1 VSAVW
6 NTKQFPPPK
15 SPYNGGSYKEITGL
29 VLMSTT
35 VNDDRTPVPTGT
47 ALATAGS
54 AAAADRSFIDYQT
67 RHLLPLVR
75 GITRAGVAAYIAAIA
90 IGLAADVIAMTLL
103 WRVIAVAIAL
113 SLVMLALERD
123 SAQRGWVLLGFAF
136 LCFYEIGI
144 GVFASVNSLGVA
156 WVLPAF
162 AMMPVVTSPVWMS
175 NRHFALASVV
185 TVVTPFVS
193 FTVLRA
199 SKIDQYELL
208 TYMFTATIT
217 SAVIHVFFSRLQH
230 SHFHLERK
238 LREQAHTDDLTGIF
252 VRQRFHELADLAVRR
267 AQHRAEPV
275 SALFIDV
282 DRFKSI
288 NDEYGHSVGD
298 AALVLVATALQ
309 DRLRPVDVFGRLG
322 GDEFAVVL
330 PNCRAHTAMQVAQR
344 LRAAVAGLDSPA
356 GQLTISVGVAE
367 MRESANG
374 LIGLLDDADVALLS
388 AKAGG
393 RNRVELF
400 RALD

>member
-1 VSAVW
+1 VW
-6 NTKQFPPPK
+6 
-15 SPYNGGSYKEITGL
+15 
-29 VLMSTT
+29 
-35 VNDDRTPVPTGT
+35 
-47 ALATAGS
+47 
-54 AAAADRSFIDYQT
+54 
-67 RHLLPLVR
+67 
-75 GITRAGVAAYIAAIA
+75 
-90 IGLAADVIAMTLL
+90 
-103 WRVIAVAIAL
+103 
-113 SLVMLALERD
+113 
-123 SAQRGWVLLGFAF
+123 LGFLF
-136 LCFYEIGI
+136 LVAYEIGI
-144 GVFASVNSLGVA
+144 GVFASVNTLGVA

-162 AMMPVVTSPVWMS
+162 AMMPIVTSPAWMS
-175 NRHFALASVV
+175 HRHFICASIV
-185 TVVTPFVS
+185 TVVTPFVT
-193 FTVLRA
+193 FALLRA

-217 SAVIHVFFSRLQH
+217 SAVIHVFFCRLQDA
-230 SHFHLERK
+230 HFHLERS

-267 AQHRAEPV
+267 AQHREEPV

-367 MRESANG
+367 MREAANG
-374 LIGLLDDADVALLS
+374 LIGLLDDADVALLG
-388 AKAGG
+388 AKSGG

-400 RALD
+400 RTEA

>member
-1 VSAVW
+1 
-6 NTKQFPPPK
+6 
-15 SPYNGGSYKEITGL
+15 
-29 VLMSTT
+29 MSTT
-35 VNDDRTPVPTGT
+35 VNDDRVPAQAGA
-47 ALATAGS
+47 ALAAAGLS
-54 AAAADRSFIDYQT
+54 AADRSFDDYQA

-75 GITRAGVAAYIAAIA
+75 GISRAGFAAYVVGVL
-90 IGLAADVIAMTLL
+90 IGLAADVMTVGLL
-103 WRVIAVAIAL
+103 WRVMVVIAAL
-113 SLVMLALERD
+113 GANMYLLERTN
-123 SAQRGWVLLGFAF
+123 AQRRWIPYGFAF
-136 LCFYEIGI
+136 LAIYEIGI
-144 GVFASVNSLGVA
+144 AVFASVNTLGVA

-162 AMMPVVTSPVWMS
+162 AVVPVVTSPVWIS
-175 NRHFALASVV
+175 HRHFIYASIV
-185 TVVTPFVS
+185 TAVTPFVA
-193 FTVLRA
+193 FALLRA
-199 SKIDQYELL
+199 SRIDQYELL
-208 TYMFTATIT
+208 TYMFAATICA
-217 SAVIHVFFSRLQH
+217 AVIHVYFSRLMY
-230 SHFHLERK
+230 SHFELEGK

-267 AQHRAEPV
+267 AQHREEPV

-367 MRESANG
+367 MRAASNN
-374 LIGLLDDADVALLS
+374 LVGLLDDADVALLT

-400 RALD
+400 RADE

>member
-1 VSAVW
+1 
-6 NTKQFPPPK
+6 
-15 SPYNGGSYKEITGL
+15 
-29 VLMSTT
+29 MSTT
-35 VNDDRTPVPTGT
+35 VNDDRAPVQSGA
-47 ALATAGS
+47 ALAVAGS
-54 AAAADRSFIDYQT
+54 AAAAAAADRSFVDYQT

-75 GITRAGVAAYIAAIA
+75 GITRAGCAAYVAAIL
-90 IGLAADVIAMTLL
+90 IGLAADVITISLL
-103 WRVIAVAIAL
+103 WRVIVVA
-113 SLVMLALERD
+113 LALGGLALAIERD
-123 SAQRGWVLLGFAF
+123 RAQRGWVVFGFAY
-136 LCFYEIGI
+136 LCIYEIGI
-144 GVFASVNSLGVA
+144 GVFASVNTLGVA

-162 AMMPVVTSPVWMS
+162 AMIPVVTSPAWMS
-175 NRHFALASVV
+175 HRHFVV
-185 TVVTPFVS
+185 ATIVAVVTPFVT
-193 FTVLRA
+193 FAWLRA

-217 SAVIHVFFSRLQH
+217 SAVIHVFFSRLQRA
-230 SHFHLERK
+230 HFQLERK

-267 AQHRAEPV
+267 AQHREEPV

-367 MRESANG
+367 MREASNG

-400 RALD
+400 RAPD

>member
-1 VSAVW
+1 
-6 NTKQFPPPK
+6 
-15 SPYNGGSYKEITGL
+15 
-29 VLMSTT
+29 MSTT
-35 VNDDRTPVPTGT
+35 VNDDRAPVQAGA
-47 ALATAGS
+47 ALAAASSS
-54 AAAADRSFIDYQT
+54 AAAADRSFVDYQT

-90 IGLAADVIAMTLL
+90 IGLAADVITMSLL

-113 SLVMLALERD
+113 GLVMLALERD

-162 AMMPVVTSPVWMS
+162 AMMPVVTSPAWMS
-175 NRHFALASVV
+175 HRHFALASIV
-185 TVVTPFVS
+185 TVVTPFVT
-193 FTVLRA
+193 FALLHA

-217 SAVIHVFFSRLQH
+217 ATVIHVFFSRLQH

-267 AQHRAEPV
+267 AQHRDEPV

-367 MRESANG
+367 MRDSANG
-374 LIGLLDDADVALLS
+374 LIGLLDDADVGLLS

-400 RALD
+400 RVAE

>member
-1 VSAVW
+1 
-6 NTKQFPPPK
+6 
-15 SPYNGGSYKEITGL
+15 
-29 VLMSTT
+29 MSTT
-35 VNDDRTPVPTGT
+35 VNDDRAPAQASA
-47 ALATAGS
+47 ALAIAGNS
-54 AAAADRSFIDYQT
+54 VADRSYFDYQT

-75 GITRAGVAAYIAAIA
+75 GITRAGLAAYIAAIL
-90 IGLAADVIAMTLL
+90 IGVAADVITMSLI
-103 WRVIAVAIAL
+103 WRVIAVAVVLGVVA
-113 SLVMLALERD
+113 LALERD
-123 SAQRGWVLLGFAF
+123 SAQRGWVWLGFLF
-136 LCFYEIGI
+136 LVAYEIGI
-144 GVFASVNSLGVA
+144 GVFASVNTLGVA

-162 AMMPVVTSPVWMS
+162 AMMPIVTSPAWMS
-175 NRHFALASVV
+175 HRHFICASIV
-185 TVVTPFVS
+185 TVVTPFVT
-193 FTVLRA
+193 FALLRA

-217 SAVIHVFFSRLQH
+217 SAVIHVFFCRLQDA
-230 SHFHLERK
+230 HFHLERS

-267 AQHRAEPV
+267 AQHREEPV

-367 MRESANG
+367 MREAANG
-374 LIGLLDDADVALLS
+374 LIGLLDDADVALLG
-388 AKAGG
+388 AKSGG

-400 RALD
+400 RTEA

>member
-1 VSAVW
+1 
-6 NTKQFPPPK
+6 
-15 SPYNGGSYKEITGL
+15 
-29 VLMSTT
+29 MSTT
-35 VNDDRTPVPTGT
+35 VNGDRGAAQPTGLP
-47 ALATAGS
+47 AAGVN
-54 AAAADRSFIDYQT
+54 AADRSFDDYQA

-75 GITRAGVAAYIAAIA
+75 GISRAGLLAY
-90 IGLAADVIAMTLL
+90 LAAVVIALAAGVLTPALF
-103 WRVIAVAIAL
+103 WRVVVALIVLGAVMY
-113 SLVMLALERD
+113 VLERD
-123 SAQRGWVLLGFAF
+123 GSQRRWIPFGFAF
-136 LCFYEIGI
+136 LACYEIAI
-144 GVFASVNSLGVA
+144 GVFASANTLGVG

-162 AMMPVVTSPVWMS
+162 VILPVAMSPVWMS
-175 NRHFALASVV
+175 HRHFVMASIVTALA
-185 TVVTPFVS
+185 PFLA
-193 FTVLRA
+193 FALLHA
-199 SKIDQYELL
+199 SRVDQYELL
-208 TYMFTATIT
+208 TYIFAATAC
-217 SAVIHVFFSRLQH
+217 SAVIHMYFSRLMH
-230 SHFHLERK
+230 SHFQLEGQ

-288 NDEYGHSVGD
+288 NDEYGHSIGD

-367 MRESANG
+367 MREASNG
-374 LIGLLDDADVALLS
+374 LVGLLDDADVALLN
-388 AKAGG
+388 AKAAG

-400 RALD
+400 RA

>member
-1 VSAVW
+1 
-6 NTKQFPPPK
+6 
-15 SPYNGGSYKEITGL
+15 
-29 VLMSTT
+29 MSTT
-35 VNDDRTPVPTGT
+35 VNDDRARAQARPLHADAVP
-47 ALATAGS
+47 ASAGV
-54 AAAADRSFIDYQT
+54 AAADRSFDVYQT
-67 RHLLPLVR
+67 RQLLPLVR
-75 GITRAGVAAYIAAIA
+75 GITRAGFAAYLAAIL
-90 IGLAADVIAMTLL
+90 IGLVADVMTVTLL
-103 WRVIAVAIAL
+103 WRVLVVLIAL
-113 SLVMLALERD
+113 GVVVSALEREG
-123 SAQRGWVLLGFAF
+123 AQRGWILFGFLF
-136 LCFYEIGI
+136 LCIYELGI
-144 GVFASVNSLGVA
+144 GVFASVNTLGLA

-162 AMMPVVTSPVWMS
+162 AMMPVVTSPAWMS
-175 NRHFALASVV
+175 HRHFALASVV
-185 TVVTPFVS
+185 TVLAPFA
-193 FTVLRA
+193 TYALLGA
-199 SKIDQYELL
+199 SKIDFAQLL

-217 SAVIHVFFSRLQH
+217 SAVTHVFFSRLQH
-230 SHFHLERK
+230 AHFHLERK

-267 AQHRAEPV
+267 AQHRGESV

-356 GQLTISVGVAE
+356 GTLSISVGVAE
-367 MRESANG
+367 MRESADT
-374 LIGLLDDADVALLS
+374 LIGLLDDADVALLD
-388 AKAGG
+388 AKAAG

-400 RALD
+400 REPQ